1 MEYLGR
7 TDFVQ
12 VKPDGQQEEAIQKRL
27 ELKTDAPT
35 TTSAASTKASA
46 PSQRVDTELT
56 TSQLRNEQLRGM
68 MGDAPFCSNC
78 GSITIRNG
86 ACYKCDNCGNSEG
99 CS

>member
-1 MEYLGR
+1 MR
-7 TDFVQ
+7 T
-12 VKPDGQQEEAIQKRL
+12 
-27 ELKTDAPT
+27 
-35 TTSAASTKASA
+35 
-46 PSQRVDTELT
+46 
-56 TSQLRNEQLRGM
+56 EQLKGM